1 MGHMQE
7 LVKKRERLTAS
18 IRMLL
23 ENRGISGST
32 DWWTDPAAQAE
43 LERLAESEGN
53 CAAGSGTLGIT
64 QEEDGEA
71 LVFAAFREST
81 QKFRELVQEELNRAA
96 AGSVKSVQ
104 LVFFVEDMRSRV
116 RLEAAF
122 TGKVLQDMKSRA
134 KKAAGTGGRL
144 SLFYTCILVRS
155 YVRQDVR
162 LKGLKRYEMIQE
174 PPMDRSLNLETAPDP
189 APAVQTLVFTADLYQ
204 LAELYNTV
212 GDQLFQN
219 NVRFGI
225 NETLG
230 VDQSIRQTLEREPGM
245 FWYKNNGITLLILER
260 QAFLRCASELRL
272 GRLDPEQAPAFSVVN
287 GAQTITTAAR
297 YFFKLEYDI
306 ECCQDPGEKAKLEEK
321 LKAAKEEAKVLVRVT
336 QIGAGPGEED
346 TIREKAN
353 DISVALNR
361 QKPIRIEDI
370 AFTSPAVHKLSEYLR
385 AREGL
390 PRLVRRGEETGGGKE
405 LTLIEFVR
413 ARMACAG
420 FPGAAR
426 SKSANELLRFKP
438 GEDNQYTFSY
448 PGLFADDWQEA
459 EGEEEEDAIFNRDYR
474 AVWFAHQTARDYDKH
489 VKALKPEDPDVL
501 AVINNGKWYFTALS
515 VQMVNKC
522 RMARGKDGGLR
533 PDFTQFDSSG
543 SGLEEDFPETVL
555 AFAEMAVSAIRKNNI
570 REINSNLFKNE
581 NLYEKLIEILKLSEK
596 KNNEGRQPSGQ
607 IQPLASELAREIRT
621 APVSDYVRLAGNIF
635 PVSSDAQAVAHIAEY
650 VLSTYNVPDDVL
662 NSACGTWLSY
672 DSSAVSSGS
681 GYFRGAPRRIQAGSR
696 FCWVGTSSNTAAKR
710 RQIRSLC
717 KLAPVKPG
725 EVEWYKNGTI
735 QFPV

>member
-1 MGHMQE
+1 MGYIQE
-7 LVKKRERLTAS
+7 LIKKRERLTAS

-43 LERLAESEGN
+43 LEELAKGEKNYAVCSE
-53 CAAGSGTLGIT
+53 TLGISP
-64 QEEDGEA
+64 EEGEA
-71 LVFAAFREST
+71 LVFAAFRESP

-96 AGSVKSVQ
+96 AGSAVKSVQ

-122 TGKVLQDMKSRA
+122 AGRALQEMKSRA
-134 KKAAGTGGRL
+134 KKAAGGGGRL
-144 SLFYTCILVRS
+144 SLFFTCILVRS
-155 YVRQDVR
+155 YTRQDIR
-162 LKGLKRYEMIQE
+162 LKGLMRYDMIQE
-174 PPMDRSLNLETAPDP
+174 PPMDRTLNMETGTSP

-204 LAELYNTV
+204 LAELYNAV

-230 VDQSIRQTLEREPGM
+230 VDQSIRDTLREEPGM
-245 FWYKNNGITLLILER
+245 FWYKNNGVTLLILER
-260 QAFLRCASELRL
+260 QDFLRCASELRL
-272 GRLDPEQAPAFSVVN
+272 GKLDPEQAPAFSVVN

-306 ECCQDPGEKAKLEEK
+306 ECCRDLGKKEELEKE
-321 LKAAKEEAKVLVRVT
+321 LKAAKEQARVLVRVT

-353 DISVALNR
+353 AISVALNR

-385 AREGL
+385 ARENL
-390 PRLVRRGEETGGGKE
+390 PRLVRRGEETGSGRE

-426 SKSANELLRFKP
+426 SKSANELLRLKP
-438 GEDNQYTFSY
+438 GEDGQYAFSY

-459 EGEEEEDAIFNRDYR
+459 EGEEEKDAIFNRDYR
-474 AVWFAHQTARDYDKH
+474 AVWFAHQTARDYDKYA
-489 VKALKPEDPDVL
+489 KTLKPEDPDVL
-501 AVINNGKWYFTALS
+501 AVISNGKWYFTA
-515 VQMVNKC
+515 VVAQMINEY
-522 RMARGKDGGLR
+522 RMARGKDGKLR
-533 PDFTQFDSSG
+533 PDFTQFNPAG
-543 SGLEEDFPETVL
+543 SGLEEDFPGTVL
-555 AFAEMAVSAIRKNNI
+555 AFAEMTASMMKKNNI
-570 REINSNLFKNE
+570 QEINSNLFKTE
-581 NLYEKLIEILKLSEK
+581 SLYEKLLKILELSEK
-596 KNNEGRQPSGQ
+596 KNNAGRQPSNQ
-607 IQPLASELAREIRT
+607 IQALISELEEELRT

-635 PVSSDAQAVAHIAEY
+635 PVDSDAQAIARIAEY
-650 VLSTYNVPDDVL
+650 VLSNYSIPEDIL
-662 NSACGTWLSY
+662 NDACGTWISY
-672 DSSAVSSGS
+672 DPSAASSGS
-681 GYFRGAPRRIQAGSR
+681 GYFRGAPRRIRMGSR
-696 FCWVGTSSNTAAKR
+696 MCWIGTASNTAAKR
-710 RQIRSLC
+710 RQIKSLC
-717 KLAPVKPG
+717 ELAPVKQG

-735 QFPV
+735 QFPL

>member
-1 MGHMQE
+1 
-7 LVKKRERLTAS
+7 
-18 IRMLL
+18 
-23 ENRGISGST
+23 
-32 DWWTDPAAQAE
+32 
-43 LERLAESEGN
+43 
-53 CAAGSGTLGIT
+53 
-64 QEEDGEA
+64 
-71 LVFAAFREST
+71 
-81 QKFRELVQEELNRAA
+81 
-96 AGSVKSVQ
+96 
-104 LVFFVEDMRSRV
+104 
-116 RLEAAF
+116 
-122 TGKVLQDMKSRA
+122 
-134 KKAAGTGGRL
+134 
-144 SLFYTCILVRS
+144 
-155 YVRQDVR
+155 
-162 LKGLKRYEMIQE
+162 
-174 PPMDRSLNLETAPDP
+174 MDRSLNLETAPDP

-321 LKAAKEEAKVLVRVT
+321 LKTAKEEAKVLVRVT

-596 KNNEGRQPSGQ
+596 KNNEGRQSSGQ

-662 NSACGTWLSY
+662 SSACGTWLSY
-672 DSSAVSSGS
+672 DSSAVSSDS

-735 QFPV
+735 QFPA